1 MNTRGNKSDDT
12 TIHKHLVNLLGFV
25 IFTGVHHSADR
36 THVQEEASFPGYPV
50 YAILKKQ
57 PVSVWAMNVFS
68 YDTKKKAN
76 LDGEADYSV

>member
-12 TIHKHLVNLLGFV
+12 TIRKHLVNLLGFV
-25 IFTGVHHSADR
+25 IFTGVHHSTDR

-57 PVSVWAMNVFS
+57 PVSVWAMNVLS